1 MEYSEEMV
9 ISLSVASVQF
19 VAAIVITYILARE
32 YNRCTFLTILWLS
45 YDLIT
50 HVTLVS
56 LVRTTYKVNGKFGF
70 SVTFQLQCVV
80 SLFMLHT
87 KPLISVNFR
96 NFAYTTFR

>member
-50 HVTLVS
+50 HVTLEGPFVYFS
-56 LVRTTYKVNGKFGF
+56 LNGGIENSTHWGTYVCK
-70 SVTFQLQCVV
+70 
-80 SLFMLHT
+80 
-87 KPLISVNFR
+87 
-96 NFAYTTFR
+96 